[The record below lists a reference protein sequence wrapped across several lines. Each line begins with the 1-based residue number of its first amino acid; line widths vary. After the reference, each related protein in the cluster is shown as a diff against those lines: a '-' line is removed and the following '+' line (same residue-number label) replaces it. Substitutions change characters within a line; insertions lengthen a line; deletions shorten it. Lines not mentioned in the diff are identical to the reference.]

1 LTLLYNM
8 ADLFVFPSL
17 YEGFGLPP
25 LEAMAC
31 GTPVVIS
38 DRGSLPEIAGPA
50 AIITDALATDRLA
63 AAMKTV
69 LTDDKARN
77 DLIVRGLNHVRKFS
91 WAKVAA
97 ATEVVYG
104 EAATHA

>member
-1 LTLLYNM
+1 
-8 ADLFVFPSL
+8 
-17 YEGFGLPP
+17 
-25 LEAMAC
+25 
-31 GTPVVIS
+31 
-38 DRGSLPEIAGPA
+38 
-50 AIITDALATDRLA
+50 
-63 AAMKTV
+63 MKTV